1 MRRINSITAMGLL
14 AAIAATGPAVAQD
27 QLKFTFVHPSATSNV
42 FYQAVQKGMN
52 DACAMVGADCQM
64 LYVQN
69 EMDIQQ
75 ELANFEAAIAQNVDG
90 IMATMVNDDAYDEV
104 VQRAIDAGIPV
115 IAVTTDDSKGADG
128 NARLSFVGQSYR
140 TAGYALSKEMA
151 TLFPEGP
158 VHVLLGVSAPGQNWA
173 EARIAGIE
181 DYLDEFKAANPGRQ
195 VTWERIDSGMDLA
208 GTGARVAAYVT
219 QRPETTAYLDAGFWE
234 AGAAVA
240 IADLGLEPGKLLM
253 GGFDTVPAALEQMKR
268 GYVQRV
274 VDQQPYLQGF
284 LSVMQLHLI
293 NRYGL
298 SGWDVD
304 TGRGII
310 KPEDVDSIMELSQ
323 QGIR

>member
-1 MRRINSITAMGLL
+1 MSKSVIVMGLL
-14 AAIAATGPAVAQD
+14 GGMAAAAPAIAQE
-27 QLKFTFVHPSATSNV
+27 QMKFTFVHPSATSNV
-42 FYQAVQKGMN
+42 FYQAVQKGMT

-64 LYVQN
+64 VYVQN

-75 ELANFEAAIAQNVDG
+75 ELANFEAAIAQDVDG

-104 VQRAIDAGIPV
+104 VKRAIDAGIPV
-115 IAVTTDDSKGADG
+115 IAVTTDDSKGAAG
-128 NARLSFVGQSYR
+128 NARLSFIGQSYK
-140 TAGYALSKEMA
+140 TAGYALAKEMA

-181 DYLDEFKAANPGRQ
+181 EYLDEYKAGGKQ
-195 VTWERIDSGMDLA
+195 ITWERIDSGMDLA
-208 GTGARVAAYVT
+208 QTGSRVAAYVT
-219 QRPETTAYLDAGFWE
+219 QRPDTTAYLDAGFWE

-240 IADLGLEPGKLLM
+240 IADSGIEAGKVLM
-253 GGFDTVPAALEQMKR
+253 GGFDTVPAALEQMKK

-293 NRYGL
+293 KKYGL

-310 KPEDVDSIMELSQ
+310 TPADVDSIMELSQ

>member
-1 MRRINSITAMGLL
+1 MYKSVIVMGLL
-14 AAIAATGPAVAQD
+14 GGMAAAAPAIAQE
-27 QLKFTFVHPSATSNV
+27 QMKFTFVHPSATSNV
-42 FYQAVQKGMN
+42 FYQAVQKGMTY
-52 DACAMVGADCQM
+52 ACVMVGADCQM
-64 LYVQN
+64 VYVQN

-90 IMATMVNDDAYDEV
+90 IMATMVSDDAYDEV
-104 VQRAIDAGIPV
+104 VKRAIDAGIPV
-115 IAVTTDDSKGADG
+115 IAVTTDDSKGAAG
-128 NARLSFVGQSYR
+128 NARLSFIGQSYK
-140 TAGYALSKEMA
+140 TAGYALAKEMA
-151 TLFPEGP
+151 TLFPDGP

-181 DYLDEFKAANPGRQ
+181 EYLDEYKAAGKQ
-195 VTWERIDSGMDLA
+195 ITWERIDSGMDLA
-208 GTGARVAAYVT
+208 QTGSRVAAYVT
-219 QRPETTAYLDAGFWE
+219 QRPDTTAYLDAGFWE

-240 IADLGLEPGKLLM
+240 IADSGIEPGKVLM
-253 GGFDTVPAALEQMKR
+253 GGFDTVPAALEQMKK

-293 NRYGL
+293 KKYGL

-310 KPEDVDSIMELSQ
+310 TPTDVDSIMELSQ